1 MKKFICFLALVIAVV
16 LWLGRP
22 FNFKKELT
30 IKPADL
36 ETVTKEMT
44 VESVSCIEEDY
55 AFFENRLAQ
64 ISAGR
69 YNVRFVFKEESG
81 WEESL
86 ILTFFDRS
94 DGARLWQVEHEFP
107 KVGEDGIARPCR
119 TLMASGEV
127 PTPEVKCLTIRTD
140 EGAVALPI

>member
-1 MKKFICFLALVIAVV
+1 MKKYTNIITIVV
-16 LWLGRP
+16 LAIVALTSC
-22 FNFKKELT
+22 NNSKKLS

-36 ETVTKEMT
+36 PTITKEMT

-55 AFFENRLAQ
+55 AFFENILAQ
-64 ISAGR
+64 ISGGR
-69 YNVRFVFKEESG
+69 NNVRLIFKEESG

-127 PTPEVKCLTIRTD
+127 PTPEV
-140 EGAVALPI
+140 